1 MKKLRMFL
9 ANIGHHRLLA
19 PLVSPP
25 MGIMYLA
32 AYLRTKFDLDIQ
44 LANQRESNCTN
55 EELAR
60 QAIDFEADVVGFGS
74 LTPSGHG
81 FAPLTRMV
89 RARLPNALILLG
101 GPHVSSF
108 GARALADTDANAAI
122 AGEGE
127 LAFEQVLHAHFD
139 GGDLG
144 RIPGLIWRTADG
156 QVQTNPGTMP
166 PIENLDSLPFPA
178 YELIDLPRYWRR
190 QSMGP
195 LPWRRYVSLVSSRG
209 CPYHCNWC
217 HEVFGKK
224 FRRHS
229 PERIVDEIE
238 YFQRKY
244 GVDEFEFLD
253 DIFNLNGPRV
263 MAFCDLLHRRN
274 LRIKIAFPNGVRT
287 DILTQE
293 QVDALADAGT
303 YFSSFAL
310 ESGSPRI
317 QKLMGKNLNIPKY
330 LRGVEMAV
338 KRGIFANGF
347 AMLGFPTETEAE
359 MRQTIDVACNSRL
372 HTASFF
378 TATPYP
384 NTHLYDHVA
393 KTHPQQLAKL
403 TYKDTD
409 YSQIAVNLS
418 DVPDHVLFAC
428 QRKAN
433 WRFFGN
439 PQRIYRILRDYP
451 QPHLLSLY
459 IPIYLARLT
468 KGLLGPGKA

>member
-1 MKKLRMFL
+1 M
-9 ANIGHHRLLA
+9 
-19 PLVSPP
+19 PP
-25 MGIMYLA
+25 M
-32 AYLRTKFDLDIQ
+32 DD
-44 LANQRESNCTN
+44 
-55 EELAR
+55 
-60 QAIDFEADVVGFGS
+60 
-74 LTPSGHG
+74 
-81 FAPLTRMV
+81 
-89 RARLPNALILLG
+89 
-101 GPHVSSF
+101 
-108 GARALADTDANAAI
+108 
-122 AGEGE
+122 
-127 LAFEQVLHAHFD
+127 
-139 GGDLG
+139 
-144 RIPGLIWRTADG
+144 
-156 QVQTNPGTMP
+156 
-166 PIENLDSLPFPA
+166 LDSLPFPA
-178 YELIDLPRYWRR
+178 YDLIDLPKYWRL
-190 QSMGP
+190 QSMAP
-195 LPWRRYVSLVSSRG
+195 LPWRRYAALVSSRG
-209 CPYHCNWC
+209 CPYHCSWC
-217 HEVFGKK
+217 HQIFGKK
-224 FRRHS
+224 FRMHS

-238 YFQRKY
+238 HLQRLY
-244 GVDEFEFLD
+244 GVENFEFLD

-317 QKLMGKNLNIPKY
+317 QKLMGKNLNIP
-330 LRGVEMAV
+330 RFVQGVEMAV

-347 AMLGFPTETEAE
+347 AMLGFPTESEAE
-359 MRQTIDVACNSRL
+359 MRQTIDVASHSML

-418 DVPDHVLFAC
+418 DVPDDVLFAC

-433 WRFFGN
+433 WQFFGN
-439 PQRIYRILRDYP
+439 PKRIYRILRDYP
-451 QPHLLSLY
+451 QPHLLPRY

-468 KGLLGPGKA
+468 KGLVGPGKA